1 MESEPESNY
10 LPTEMSKLFF
20 ILRGRRP
27 IREISEHYG
36 VDKSVW
42 SRVER
47 GIGLPDVRAIIR
59 IHRVSHIPY
68 DALMESMEKDIQER
82 KERKFISV

>member
-1 MESEPESNY
+1 MESEPESDY

-20 ILRGRRP
+20 TLRGRRP
-27 IREISEHYG
+27 IREIGEHYG
-36 VDKSVW
+36 IDKSVW

-47 GIGLPDVRAIIR
+47 GIGLPDVEAIIR
-59 IHRVSHIPY
+59 IHHVSHIPY

-82 KERKFISV
+82 RERKFISV